1 MITTKTDVEHF
12 AKIEVPGAGA
22 VSMATLGQ
30 LRATL
35 GSLREQVDQQQAGI
49 READLRIEDTLA
61 DLGALLVPRRD
72 WWTPPAEFYPW
83 LEEADHLVA
92 RIAQLDQQ
100 IARAESGQRAAAAAA
115 VLGLAARIARRDPVH
130 ERSRAAARLRHILV
144 QIASWAVTT
153 ALAVARVPDAE
164 ALMEEA
170 FELQAHA
177 GELRAACAA
186 AEVQASAI
194 ENEVNARDEAAR
206 QMGFDAL
213 HLAAYFR
220 AHGLPAVETPAA
232 LQPGEVA
239 HLCVGTALSRGATG
253 VRLPGSTPPAAHTG
267 ARFWLGTF
275 RSGPMPPLAPFESGS
290 LTVSN
295 RSLHFTGASQAFATP
310 LDNLVEV
317 DVYADAVGVVAL
329 GRESMDF
336 YRVAA
341 PRQVA
346 FYLNWAQEAGSQPA

>member
-1 MITTKTDVEHF
+1 VITTPTSVEQF
-12 AKIEVPGAGA
+12 TRIEVPGAGP

-30 LRATL
+30 LRETL
-35 GSLREQVDQQQAGI
+35 GSLRAQVDQRQAGI

-61 DLGALLVPRRD
+61 DLGALLVPRRA
-72 WWTPPAEFYPW
+72 WWTPPADFYPW
-83 LEEADHLVA
+83 LDEADQLVA
-92 RIAQLDQQ
+92 RIAQLDEQN
-100 IARAESGQRAAAAAA
+100 AGAEPGPRAAAGAAMLRL
-115 VLGLAARIARRDPVH
+115 VARIARRDSAH
-130 ERSRAAARLRHILV
+130 ERSRAAARLRYILV
-144 QIASWAVTT
+144 QIASWAITT
-153 ALAVARVPDAE
+153 APSVAKVPDAE
-164 ALMEEA
+164 ALVAEA
-170 FELQAHA
+170 FELQARA
-177 GELRAACAA
+177 GELHAACAA
-186 AEVQASAI
+186 AEAQASAI
-194 ENEVNARDEAAR
+194 ETEVNARDEAAS
-206 QMGFDAL
+206 QMGFDSL

-220 AHGLPAVETPAA
+220 AHGLPAVETPAP

-239 HLCVGTALSRGATG
+239 YLCVGTALSRGSAG

-275 RSGPMPPLAPFESGS
+275 RSGPMPPLAPFENGS
-290 LTVSN
+290 LTISN
-295 RSLHFTGASQAFATP
+295 RFLHFTGASQAFATP

-346 FYLNWAQEAGSQPA
+346 FYLNWAQEAGSQLA

>member
-1 MITTKTDVEHF
+1 MV
-12 AKIEVPGAGA
+12 
-22 VSMATLGQ
+22 
-30 LRATL
+30 R
-35 GSLREQVDQQQAGI
+35 
-49 READLRIEDTLA
+49 
-61 DLGALLVPRRD
+61 LV
-72 WWTPPAEFYPW
+72 
-83 LEEADHLVA
+83 
-92 RIAQLDQQ
+92 
-100 IARAESGQRAAAAAA
+100 
-115 VLGLAARIARRDPVH
+115 ARIARRDPTH
-130 ERSRAAARLRHILV
+130 ERSRAAARLRYILV
-144 QIASWAVTT
+144 QIASWAITT
-153 ALAVARVPDAE
+153 APSVAKVPDAE
-164 ALMEEA
+164 ALVAEA

-186 AEVQASAI
+186 AEAQASAI
-194 ENEVNARDEAAR
+194 ETEVNARDEAAS
-206 QMGFDAL
+206 QMGFDSL

-220 AHGLPAVETPAA
+220 AHGLPAVETPAP

-239 HLCVGTALSRGATG
+239 YLCVGTALSRGSAG
-253 VRLPGSTPPAAHTG
+253 VRLPGSTPSAAQTG

-275 RSGPMPPLAPFESGS
+275 RSGPMPPLAPFENGS

-295 RSLHFTGASQAFATP
+295 RFLHFTGASQAFATP

-346 FYLNWAQEAGSQPA
+346 FYLNWAQEAGSQLA

>member
-1 MITTKTDVEHF
+1 MITTPTDVEHF
-12 AKIEVPGAGA
+12 AQIEVAGAGPI
-22 VSMATLGQ
+22 SMATLGQ
-30 LRATL
+30 LRVTL
-35 GSLREQVDQQQAGI
+35 GSLREQVDQRQAGI
-49 READLRIEDTLA
+49 READSRIEDTLA
-61 DLGALLVPRRD
+61 DLGALLVPRRA
-72 WWTPPAEFYPW
+72 WWTPPGDFQPW
-83 LEEADHLVA
+83 LEEADQLVA
-92 RIAQLDQQ
+92 RIAQLDDQ
-100 IARAESGQRAAAAAA
+100 IARAEPGQRAAASM
-115 VLGLAARIARRDPVH
+115 LRLAARIARRDPAY
-130 ERSRAAARLRHILV
+130 ERPRAAARLRHILV
-144 QIASWAVTT
+144 QIASWAITT
-153 ALAVARVPDAE
+153 APAVTKVPDAE
-164 ALMEEA
+164 ALMSEA

-186 AEVQASAI
+186 AEAQASAI

-232 LQPGEVA
+232 LQPGEIA
-239 HLCVGTALSRGATG
+239 HLCVGTALSRGTTG

-295 RSLHFTGASQAFATP
+295 RFLHFTGTSQAFATP
-310 LDNLVEV
+310 LENLVEI